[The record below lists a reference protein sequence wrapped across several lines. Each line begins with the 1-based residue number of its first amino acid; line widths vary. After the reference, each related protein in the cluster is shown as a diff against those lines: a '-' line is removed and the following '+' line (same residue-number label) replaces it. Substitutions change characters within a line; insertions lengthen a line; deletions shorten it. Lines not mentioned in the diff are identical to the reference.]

1 MKKAVQKA
9 AAPEASSTATKAK
22 VTTGK
27 AEHYQGH
34 HRATPAHPEDRPLP
48 DGLGEIDPDVS
59 RRLHPGI
66 GHQDSPVR
74 EHRERLPESGLD
86 SLDGDSG
93 EA

>member
-9 AAPEASSTATKAK
+9 AAPEASSTATKAS
-22 VTTGK
+22 TGK
-27 AEHYQGH
+27 AITTKAH

-48 DGLGEIDPDVS
+48 DGLREIHPDVS

-66 GHQDSPVR
+66 GHQDSPVW

-86 SLDGDSG
+86 SLDRDSG